1 MNISVCMAS
10 YNGKKFIR
18 RQIVSIL
25 NQLSMEDEL
34 IIIDDASIDNTTS
47 IIKKLNDKRIKLS
60 INKKNIG
67 PVKTFN
73 NALNSAKNE
82 LIFLS
87 DQDDFW
93 LPKKVSVVKKNFKKK
108 NIDVLIHDAKIL
120 KKNKIIKK
128 SLFEIHN
135 SSSGLIKN
143 LISNRFTGCCM
154 ILKKECLKEF
164 LPIPIKKG
172 IYHDAWL
179 GLLSIIFK
187 KNILFLKE
195 QLIEWNRHEN
205 NETTLKRR
213 TINLII
219 PDRINLIASIFM
231 RIIFNK

>member
-10 YNGKKFIR
+10 YNGEKFIK

-25 NQLSMEDEL
+25 NQLSKTDEL
-34 IIIDDASIDNTTS
+34 IIIDDASFDNTIS
-47 IIKKLNDKRIKLS
+47 IIKKINDNRIKLS

-67 PVKTFN
+67 PVKSFN

-93 LPKKVSVVKKNFKKK
+93 LPKKVSVVKKAFKR
-108 NIDVLIHDAKIL
+108 NDIDILIHDAKIL
-120 KKNKIIKK
+120 KKNKLIKK

-154 ILKKECLKEF
+154 TIRKDSLNKLM
-164 LPIPIKKG
+164 PIPIKKG

-187 KNILFLKE
+187 KNILFLNE
-195 QLIEWNRHEN
+195 QLIEWNRHGN
-205 NETTLKRR
+205 NESTLKRR
-213 TINLII
+213 SLKLII
-219 PDRINLIASIFM
+219 QDRINLITSLFI
-231 RIIFNK
+231 RVVFNK